1 MSAEAFDI
9 VVFGGGKAG
18 KSLAMDQAR
27 AGKRVA
33 MIERGY
39 IGGSC
44 INVACIPSKALI
56 RSAEIHASALQ
67 AEAFG
72 TATTSTLDMNAVA
85 ARTAKVVGDTVGLN
99 RKAFEASGLE
109 LILGSGRFVEPR
121 VIEVST
127 TEGTRRLTA
136 PEIYLNLGTSAHMPA
151 IPGLTESQP
160 LTHVEALAL
169 TELPEHLIILGGG
182 YIGLELGQAFRRLGA
197 RVTIVERGSNIAK
210 QEDDDVAHA
219 LRDALV
225 EEGLSF
231 VFDARVERVSG
242 RSGQG
247 VEVIL
252 DGGAAV
258 FGSHLL
264 VATGRTPQTKGI
276 GLDIAGVA
284 VDQGGFITVDASL
297 RTSAAEIWAL
307 GEIAGTPMFTHA
319 SFDDYRVIKSV
330 KSGGPHRASR
340 RTIPYCVFI
349 DPELA
354 RIGLNEKQ
362 ATEAG
367 ITFRVARLP
376 MASVPRARTLG
387 ATRGFMKALIGKDD
401 RILGFTM
408 MGVQAGEV
416 MTSVQIAMIAGLPYQ
431 TLRDAIIAHP
441 TIAEGLNLLF
451 ASVPE
456 TKQAG

>member
-85 ARTAKVVGDTVGLN
+85 ARTAKVVGDMVGLN